1 MLLLSRQRCYCS
13 GSPPCS
19 LVAQSLHNNDHDEG
33 EGDDGDDED
42 DEDDEDDNDHDDNDY
57 DGIKHAVKHVY
68 HHIVGDDE

>member
-33 EGDDGDDED
+33 EGDDGDDGD
-42 DEDDEDDNDHDDNDY
+42 DEDDNDY

>member
-33 EGDDGDDED
+33 EGDDGDDG
-42 DEDDEDDNDHDDNDY
+42 DDEDDNDQ
-57 DGIKHAVKHVY
+57 DGIKHAVKHVD

>member
-42 DEDDEDDNDHDDNDY
+42 DEDDEDDNDNDY
-57 DGIKHAVKHVY
+57 D
-68 HHIVGDDE
+68 DE